1 MPYIRC
7 GRCGLRTFSASY
19 WSNVDY
25 CSGCGAEVPRP
36 PRKVLSVERYRHHGN
51 LPGGS
56 ASDGPRPREARGDEE
71 R

>member
-1 MPYIRC
+1 MPYVRC

-25 CSGCGAEVPRP
+25 CAGCGAEFPRP
-36 PRKVLSVERYRHHGN
+36 PRKAVSVIRHRHRGN
-51 LPGGS
+51 LPGRS
-56 ASDGPRPREARGDEE
+56 AADGPRAREAGSDEE